1 MLSYGESLSLP
12 GGATVMGAK
21 RKWVA
26 FYGAMALLTLL
37 FQIGVR
43 SFQCSGFEGCGLS
56 FVKAA
61 VWAVIWP
68 ASWVVYLA
76 GFI

>member
-1 MLSYGESLSLP
+1 MSHDESLSLP
-12 GGATVMGAK
+12 AGVMGTMM
-21 RKWVA
+21 KWVA
-26 FYGAMALLTLL
+26 FYGTMALITFL
-37 FQIGVR
+37 FQIWVR

-68 ASWVVYLA
+68 ASWAVYLA
-76 GFI
+76 GVS

>member
-1 MLSYGESLSLP
+1 MMSHIESLSLP
-12 GGATVMGAK
+12 AGVTAMVNKM
-21 RKWVA
+21 KWVA

-37 FQIGVR
+37 FQIWVR
-43 SFQCSGFEGCGLS
+43 SSQCSGFEDCGLS

-61 VWAVIWP
+61 IWAVIWP